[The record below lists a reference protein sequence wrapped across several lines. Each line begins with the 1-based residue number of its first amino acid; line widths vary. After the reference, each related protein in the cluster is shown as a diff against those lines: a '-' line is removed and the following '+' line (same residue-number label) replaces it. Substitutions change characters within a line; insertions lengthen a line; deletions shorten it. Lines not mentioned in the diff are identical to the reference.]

1 MLPRDRTHRQKKGLE
16 TATVE
21 YQNKPKNRRH
31 HLQSPPTIIN
41 IISPIKPN
49 DDDEGNSKS
58 KSKQWKQA
66 RPISGSY
73 K

>member
-31 HLQSPPTIIN
+31 HLQSPPTII